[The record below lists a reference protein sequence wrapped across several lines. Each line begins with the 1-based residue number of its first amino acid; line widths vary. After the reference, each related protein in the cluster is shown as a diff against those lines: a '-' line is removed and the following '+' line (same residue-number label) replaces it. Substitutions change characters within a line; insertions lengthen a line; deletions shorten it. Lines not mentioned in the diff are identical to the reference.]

1 MIEEM
6 WNWSKKR
13 KGLSHVRNKDNFMM
27 NIKSEQFGF
36 AIFSIVSA
44 LPCGMSFMPGNVT
57 DIEVWTDFRDAIK
70 LVLLKFN

>member
-1 MIEEM
+1 M
-6 WNWSKKR
+6 
-13 KGLSHVRNKDNFMM
+13 RNKDNFMM

-57 DIEVWTDFRDAIK
+57 DIEVWTDFRVTIK
-70 LVLLKFN
+70 LVLLIFN